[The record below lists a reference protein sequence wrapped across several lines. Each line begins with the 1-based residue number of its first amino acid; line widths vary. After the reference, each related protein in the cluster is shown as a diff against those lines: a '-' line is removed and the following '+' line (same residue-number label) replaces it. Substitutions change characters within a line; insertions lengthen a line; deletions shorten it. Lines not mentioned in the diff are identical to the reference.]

1 MLFVS
6 PQRMTSANR
15 DVANNALQAAMGLT
29 GVDRCKDLVALT
41 AVEPEPT
48 DAAAAIEI
56 ASIRREL
63 ATAKANLDTVR
74 SGAAREEIEP
84 LVARA
89 HKVAYAPL
97 LAEVLLA
104 SARAKATSGVS
115 RDVSIDEGTQAVV
128 AADAGRADGT
138 RAEAA
143 TWLIRWT
150 TDAGRY
156 DEAERWSRVAEA
168 ALRRAGDEGSR
179 KAEWLAALAWLHDAK
194 GRAKESAAYF
204 RDALDTSR
212 RAGSDV
218 RTIAGLERDLAQEE
232 AGLGKGED
240 AERLLDDADASIV
253 ASMGEEHPARIPF
266 LHARSY
272 VAALVNDN
280 RGALGWEKRAIELA
294 ERVQPDN
301 SMLSHSYNN
310 ACSELHSLG
319 DDAGALAYCE
329 KAIASGLRVQ
339 GPESSHMGY
348 AYTNMGDVLSGL
360 RRYEE
365 GIEYF
370 TRAIRVNEK
379 NGAEHETNFVH
390 ALLGV
395 GRARMLIGKP
405 REALLP
411 LERALRASATA
422 EAESPEWQAGRRRRR
437 ALHSGEGAVGDESAR
452 ATCRRAR
459 A

>member
-1 MLFVS
+1 VLFVS
-6 PQRMTSANR
+6 PQRMTSADR

-156 DEAERWSRVAEA
+156 AEA

-272 VAALVNDN
+272 VAALANDN